1 MFGYTHSNNL
11 LPDTPIGYSI
21 LFESGSSCPL
31 MCGGG
36 LFSERGKGR
45 N

>member
-21 LFESGSSCPL
+21 LFESGSSSSL
-31 MCGGG
+31 LCGGG
-36 LFSERGKGR
+36 SLSKRSKGG